1 MLRWMDPVATAA
13 QTDEPRQKPAQHTGA
28 APLHLIQRMEAS
40 KTRNPRP
47 LSAKEKAALA
57 LAITWVAGFVDAVGY
72 LVLSHIYTANMSGNT
87 VSVGLHLALLDWGQ
101 VARKG
106 WPVLMFVAGL
116 MFCSLIHESGKRAG
130 VLATSS
136 ITFALEA
143 AMLAAFIPL
152 SAASLHGGQLRVQ
165 SASLFYL
172 IVALPALAMGLQN
185 ATISHVGALSLRTTH
200 VTGSLTTLAE
210 ALAVYLFW
218 LYDRTRGRFR
228 RRIGLALRLT
238 PRQKSAQALALM
250 TGSWIA
256 FVTGAACG
264 AFLNAKWQTACL
276 LPPICLLLI
285 LALVDVFRPIAAA
298 WAKHVE

>member
-1 MLRWMDPVATAA
+1 
-13 QTDEPRQKPAQHTGA
+13 
-28 APLHLIQRMEAS
+28 MEAS

-87 VSVGLHLALLDWGQ
+87 VSVGLHLAFLDWGQ

-152 SAASLHGGQLRVQ
+152 VRPACTAARCG

-256 FVTGAACG
+256 FVAGAACG

>member
-1 MLRWMDPVATAA
+1 
-13 QTDEPRQKPAQHTGA
+13 
-28 APLHLIQRMEAS
+28 MEAS
-40 KTRNPRP
+40 RTRAPHP
-47 LSAKEKAALA
+47 LSPKEKAVLA

-72 LVLSHIYTANMSGNT
+72 LVLSHIYTSNMSGNT
-87 VSVGLHLALLDWGQ
+87 VSVGLHAALMKWSE
-101 VARKG
+101 VAHEG

-116 MFCSLIHESGKRAG
+116 VFCATIHEAGKRAG
-130 VLATSS
+130 ILATSS
-136 ITFALEA
+136 ITFGLEA

-152 SAASLHGGQLRVQ
+152 SIHHLHGGQVQ
-165 SASLFYL
+165 TSSLSFFYL

-210 ALAVYLFW
+210 ALAVYMFW
-218 LYDRTRGRFR
+218 LYDRTRGRFW
-228 RRIGLALRLT
+228 RRIGIALRLT

-256 FVTGAACG
+256 FVAGAACG
-264 AFLNAKWQTACL
+264 AVLNAKWHTACL
-276 LPPICLLLI
+276 LPPICLLLV
-285 LALVDVFRPIAAA
+285 LAVLDIFHPIAVS

>member
-1 MLRWMDPVATAA
+1 MSP
-13 QTDEPRQKPAQHTGA
+13 
-28 APLHLIQRMEAS
+28 
-40 KTRNPRP
+40 
-47 LSAKEKAALA
+47 KEKAALA

-72 LVLSHIYTANMSGNT
+72 LVLSHIYTSNMSGNT
-87 VSVGLHLALLDWGQ
+87 VSVGLHAALLNWSE
-101 VARKG
+101 VAREG

-116 MFCSLIHESGKRAG
+116 VFCAMIHESGKRAG
-130 VLATSS
+130 ILATSS
-136 ITFALEA
+136 ITFGLEA

-152 SAASLHGGQLRVQ
+152 SLHHLQGGVVQ
-165 SASLFYL
+165 TPSVSLFYL

-218 LYDRTRGRFR
+218 LHDRTRGRFR
-228 RRIGLALRLT
+228 RRVRLVLRLT

-256 FVTGAACG
+256 FVIGAACG
-264 AFLNAKWQTACL
+264 AVLNSKWHTVCL

-285 LALVDVFRPIAAA
+285 LAALDIFRPIAPS

>member
-1 MLRWMDPVATAA
+1 
-13 QTDEPRQKPAQHTGA
+13 
-28 APLHLIQRMEAS
+28 MEAS
-40 KTRNPRP
+40 KTRAPHP

-72 LVLSHIYTANMSGNT
+72 LLLSHIYTANMSGNS
-87 VSVGLHLALLDWGQ
+87 VSVGLHAALLNWSE
-101 VARKG
+101 VAREG
-106 WPVLMFVAGL
+106 WPILMFVAGL
-116 MFCSLIHESGKRAG
+116 VSCALIHETGKRAG
-130 VLATSS
+130 IVATSS

-152 SAASLHGGQLRVQ
+152 SLAHLHGGQVQ
-165 SASLFYL
+165 TQSVSLFYL

-210 ALAVYLFW
+210 ALAVYIFW

-228 RRIGLALRLT
+228 RRIRIALRLS

-256 FVTGAACG
+256 FVAGAASG
-264 AFLNAKWQTACL
+264 AVLNSKWHSVCL

-285 LALVDVFRPIAAA
+285 LAVLDIFHPIAAA

>member
-1 MLRWMDPVATAA
+1 
-13 QTDEPRQKPAQHTGA
+13 
-28 APLHLIQRMEAS
+28 MEAS
-40 KTRNPRP
+40 RTRASHP
-47 LSAKEKAALA
+47 LSPKEKAALA

-87 VSVGLHLALLDWGQ
+87 VSVGLHAALLNWGE

-116 MFCSLIHESGKRAG
+116 VFCAMIHETGKRAG
-130 VLATSS
+130 ILATSS

-152 SAASLHGGQLRVQ
+152 SLAHLRDGQVQAPTASF
-165 SASLFYL
+165 FYL

-210 ALAVYLFW
+210 ALAVYIFW
-218 LYDRTRGRFR
+218 LHDRTRGRFR
-228 RRIGLALRLT
+228 RRVGIALRLT

-256 FVTGAACG
+256 FVAGAVCGAA
-264 AFLNAKWQTACL
+264 LNSKWHTACL
-276 LPPICLLLI
+276 IPPICLLLV
-285 LALVDVFRPIAAA
+285 LAALDLFRPIAVS
-298 WAKHVE
+298 WAKHVQ